1 MEDKASTWEIA
12 LLRLGMP
19 FSRYLLFFS
28 LPAALI
34 GLVAGLAV
42 WYTTSDVITGPGAVF
57 LILVF
62 PLLTFAGTIFY
73 PVAQVSSEAIQIEQD
88 MHMFM
93 TRMGILSM
101 GESAEKGMF
110 DVLKEMGDY
119 GELAHEIQAIET
131 LVTKW
136 HTNLPEAARIVGR
149 QSPSA
154 IWSDFLD
161 RMAFSVEVGQ
171 PIGEFFTSEN
181 ETFEQAY
188 TTIYDARLEQLDT
201 LREPFVSLTTPGLLI
216 HVVAGLHLILFQTG
230 AETDNPFEV
239 ILRARWVLLAGALF
253 GLLQIGAWYLFTL
266 VIPQEDLFAKHG
278 FNTEQAID
286 MRRSW
291 IFAALLATMMIM
303 MLMEVF
309 ITFGNTIL
317 FDQWNYFGLLVIA
330 ALMSPLL
337 APALLI
343 GQEEARVRRR
353 DEAFP
358 EFIRAFGGT
367 AQARA
372 QEPSAMVK
380 ALSGIDFGA
389 LDDSISN
396 LEKRL
401 SMRIDSDYSWDW
413 FAADNN
419 SMLVS
424 RFTWIFI
431 EGSSSTGEAGLVG
444 DMVSQSTTSLL
455 GLRQRRQISANVM
468 RSVSYWLLIA
478 MIIALNIT
486 TSIIAGLGETIA
498 SVAQGL
504 VDSTGEVGTA
514 AGGVDV
520 ALPALSETGG
530 IDQNIAV
537 FNYMGSFLVVIS
549 IVVLGL
555 ITARIK
561 GGGTTLVLG
570 QMIQM
575 MWIAGIANFF
585 SAWILDQSVGLFQ
598 SGGAG

>member
-1 MEDKASTWEIA
+1 MEEKASLWEIA

-19 FSRYLLFFS
+19 FSRYLMVFS
-28 LPAALI
+28 LPAVII
-34 GLVAGLAV
+34 GLIAGLSVWFSVSDSIGGATAV
-42 WYTTSDVITGPGAVF
+42 V
-57 LILVF
+57 LVLMF
-62 PLLTFAGTIFY
+62 PLLAFVGTIAY
-73 PVAQVSSEAIQIEQD
+73 PVAQVSAEAIQIEQD

-119 GELAHEIQAIET
+119 GALAHEIQAIET

-149 QSPSA
+149 QSPSE

-201 LREPFVSLTTPGLLI
+201 LRETFVSLTTTGLLLL
-216 HVVAGLHLILFQTG
+216 VVAGLHLILFQTG
-230 AETDNPFEV
+230 SETDNWFEV
-239 ILRARWVLLAGALF
+239 VFRARWVLMAGTLF

-266 VIPQEDLFAKHG
+266 VIPDEDLFAKHG
-278 FNTEQAID
+278 FNTDQSID

-291 IFAALLATMMIM
+291 MFAGVLAVIMFFLLIT
-303 MLMEVF
+303 VF
-309 ITFGNTIL
+309 VFYGTDIL
-317 FDQWNYFGLLVIA
+317 FAQWKYYGLLVIA
-330 ALMSPLL
+330 AMMSPLL
-337 APALLI
+337 APSMI
-343 GQEEARVRRR
+343 TSQEETRVRRR
-353 DEAFP
+353 DDAFP

-424 RFTWIFI
+424 RFTRVFI
-431 EGSSSTGEAGLVG
+431 EGSSSTGMPGLVG
-444 DMVSQSTTSLL
+444 DMVSQSTTTLL

-468 RSVSYWLLIA
+468 RSVSYGLLIA

-486 TSIIAGLGETIA
+486 TSIISGLGETIA

-514 AGGVDV
+514 SGGVDV
-520 ALPALSETGG
+520 ALPALAETGG
-530 IDQNIAV
+530 IQQNIAV
-537 FNYMGSFLVVIS
+537 FNYMGSGLIVIT
-549 IVVLGL
+549 ILVLGL
-555 ITARIK
+555 ITARIR

-598 SGGAG
+598 SGG

>member
-1 MEDKASTWEIA
+1 
-12 LLRLGMP
+12 
-19 FSRYLLFFS
+19 
-28 LPAALI
+28 
-34 GLVAGLAV
+34 
-42 WYTTSDVITGPGAVF
+42 
-57 LILVF
+57 
-62 PLLTFAGTIFY
+62 
-73 PVAQVSSEAIQIEQD
+73 
-88 MHMFM
+88 MFM

-119 GELAHEIQAIET
+119 GALAHEIQAIET

-201 LREPFVSLTTPGLLI
+201 LRETFVSLTTTGLLLL
-216 HVVAGLHLILFQTG
+216 VVAGLHLILFQTG

-291 IFAALLATMMIM
+291 IFAGILGTIMIIM
-303 MLMEVF
+303 MTGVF
-309 ITFGNTIL
+309 ITFGTNIL

-337 APALLI
+337 APTLLI

-424 RFTWIFI
+424 RFTRVFI

-468 RSVSYWLLIA
+468 RSVSYGLLIA

>member
-1 MEDKASTWEIA
+1 MEDKATTWEIA

-28 LPAALI
+28 IPATLI
-34 GLVAGLAV
+34 GLIAGVAV
-42 WYTTSDVITGPGAVF
+42 WFSTAGAVTGVGA
-57 LILVF
+57 IALVLLF

-73 PVAQVSSEAIQIEQD
+73 PIAQVSAEAIQIEQD

-119 GELAHEIQAIET
+119 GALAEEIQAIET

-171 PIGEFFTSEN
+171 PIGEFFKSEN

-201 LREPFVSLTTPGLLI
+201 LRETFVSLTTTGLLLL
-216 HVVAGLHLILFQTG
+216 VVAGLHLILFQTG
-230 AETDNPFEV
+230 ADTNNPFEV
-239 ILRARWVLLAGALF
+239 ILRARWVLLAGLMFAV
-253 GLLQIGAWYLFTL
+253 LQIGAWYLFTL

-291 IFAALLATMMIM
+291 IFAAILGTMMLLM
-303 MLMEVF
+303 MSGVF
-309 ITFGNTIL
+309 IAFGTNIL

-343 GQEEARVRRR
+343 GQEETRVRRR

-424 RFTWIFI
+424 RFTRVFI

-468 RSVSYWLLIA
+468 RSVSYGLLIA

-530 IDQNIAV
+530 IDQNIRV

-555 ITARIK
+555 ITARIR

>member
-19 FSRYLLFFS
+19 FTRYLLFFS
-28 LPAALI
+28 LPATII
-34 GLVAGLAV
+34 GLIAGITV
-42 WYTTSDVITGPGAVF
+42 WYTVSDVVSGLGAAF
-57 LILVF
+57 LILIF
-62 PLLTFAGTIFY
+62 PLLALAATILF
-73 PVAQVSSEAIQIEQD
+73 PIAQVSAEAIQIEQD

-119 GELAHEIQAIET
+119 GALAVEIQAIET

-181 ETFEQAY
+181 ETFEQAF

-201 LREPFVSLTTPGLLI
+201 LRETFVSLTTTGLLLL
-216 HVVAGLHLILFQTG
+216 VVAGLHLILFQTG
-230 AETDNPFEV
+230 DETNNPFQI
-239 ILRARWVLLAGALF
+239 ILRARWVLLAGLLF

-266 VIPQEDLFAKHG
+266 VIPDEDLFAKHG

-286 MRRSW
+286 MRRAW
-291 IFAALLATMMIM
+291 IFAAVLGTMEFLLLIG
-303 MLMEVF
+303 LF
-309 ITFGNTIL
+309 IFTGTSWLTDN
-317 FDQWNYFGLLVIA
+317 WNYIGLLVIA
-330 ALMSPLL
+330 ALASPLL
-337 APALLI
+337 APAMLTL
-343 GQEEARVRRR
+343 QEETRVRRR

-389 LDDSISN
+389 LDDSIAN

-424 RFTWIFI
+424 RFTRVFI

-444 DMVSQSTTSLL
+444 DMVSQSTTNLL
-455 GLRQRRQISANVM
+455 GLRQRREISASVM
-468 RSVSYWLLIA
+468 RSVSYGLLIA

-498 SVAQGL
+498 QVAQGL
-504 VDSTGEVGTA
+504 VDSAGQTGTA

-520 ALPALSETGG
+520 ALPVLSDTGG
-530 IDQNIAV
+530 VEQNIRV
-537 FNYMGSFLVVIS
+537 FQYMGSFLIVLS

-555 ITARIK
+555 ITARIR

-575 MWIAGIANFF
+575 MWVAGLANLF
-585 SAWILDQSVGLFQ
+585 SAWILTQSVGLFQ
-598 SGGAG
+598 TGAA

>member
-1 MEDKASTWEIA
+1 MEDKATTWEIA

-28 LPAALI
+28 LPATLM
-34 GLVAGLAV
+34 GLVAGIAV
-42 WYTTSDVITGPGAVF
+42 WYSVSDVVSGVGAAF

-62 PLLTFAGTIFY
+62 PLLAFAGTIGY
-73 PVAQVSSEAIQIEQD
+73 PIAQVSAEAIQIEQD

-93 TRMGILSM
+93 TRMGILSL

-119 GELAHEIQAIET
+119 GALAHEIQAIET

-171 PIGEFFTSEN
+171 PIGEFFKSEN
-181 ETFEQAY
+181 ETFEQAF

-201 LREPFVSLTTPGLLI
+201 LRETFVSLTTTGLLLL
-216 HVVAGLHLILFQTG
+216 VVAGLHLILFQIG
-230 AETDNPFEV
+230 GESDNPFQI
-239 ILRARWVLLAGALF
+239 ILRARWVLMAGTLF
-253 GLLQIGAWYLFTL
+253 ALLQVGAWYLFTL
-266 VIPQEDLFAKHG
+266 VIPDEDLFAKHG
-278 FNTEQAID
+278 FNTDQAID
-286 MRRSW
+286 MRRAW
-291 IFAALLATMMIM
+291 IFAGVLGTLEFVLLMG
-303 MLMEVF
+303 LF
-309 ITFGNTIL
+309 IFLGTSWL
-317 FDQWNYFGLLVIA
+317 FDNWNYIGILVIA
-330 ALMSPLL
+330 ALASPLL
-337 APALLI
+337 APAMLTL
-343 GQEEARVRRR
+343 QEETRVRRR
-353 DEAFP
+353 DDAFP

-389 LDDSISN
+389 LDESIAN

-401 SMRIDSDYSWDW
+401 SMRIDSDYSWNW

-424 RFTWIFI
+424 RFTRVFI

-444 DMVSQSTTSLL
+444 DLVSQSTTNLL

-468 RSVSYWLLIA
+468 RSVSYGLLVA

-498 SVAQGL
+498 QVAQGL

-520 ALPALSETGG
+520 ALPVLSETGG
-530 IDQNIAV
+530 VDQNIAV
-537 FNYMGSFLVVIS
+537 FQFMGSLLIVIT

-555 ITARIK
+555 ITARIR

-575 MWIAGIANFF
+575 MWVAGIANLF
-585 SAWILDQSVGLFQ
+585 SAWILTQSVGLFQ
-598 SGGAG
+598 TGGG

>member
-1 MEDKASTWEIA
+1 MEEKLSTWEIA

-19 FSRYLLFFS
+19 FSRYLLYFT
-28 LPAALI
+28 LPAVII
-34 GLVAGLAV
+34 GLIAGLSV
-42 WYTTSDVITGPGAVF
+42 WFSVRDSIGGVGAVG
-57 LILVF
+57 LVLMF
-62 PLLTFAGTIFY
+62 PMLAFFGTILY
-73 PVAQVSSEAIQIEQD
+73 PVAQVSGEAIQIEQD

-119 GELAHEIQAIET
+119 GALAHEIQAIET

-149 QSPSA
+149 QSPSE

-201 LREPFVSLTTPGLLI
+201 LRETFVSLTTTGLLLL
-216 HVVAGLHLILFQTG
+216 VVAGLHLILFQTG
-230 AETDNPFEV
+230 SETDNWFEIV
-239 ILRARWVLLAGALF
+239 FRARWVLLAGGLF

-266 VIPQEDLFAKHG
+266 VIPDEDLFAKHG

-291 IFAALLATMMIM
+291 MFAGILAVIM
-303 MLMEVF
+303 FFVISIVF
-309 ITFGNTIL
+309 ILFGTDIL
-317 FDQWNYFGLLVIA
+317 FAQWKYYGLMVIA
-330 ALMSPLL
+330 AMMSPLL
-337 APALLI
+337 APSMI
-343 GQEEARVRRR
+343 TSQEEKRVRRR
-353 DEAFP
+353 DDAFP

-389 LDDSISN
+389 LDESISN

-424 RFTWIFI
+424 RFTRVFI
-431 EGSSSTGEAGLVG
+431 EGSSSTGMPGLVG
-444 DMVSQSTTSLL
+444 DMVSQSTTTLL
-455 GLRQRRQISANVM
+455 GLRQRREISANVM
-468 RSVSYWLLIA
+468 RSVSYGLLIA

-486 TSIIAGLGETIA
+486 TSIISGLGETIA

-504 VDSTGEVGTA
+504 VDSSGEVGTA
-514 AGGVDV
+514 SGGVDV
-520 ALPALSETGG
+520 ALPALAETGG
-530 IDQNIAV
+530 IQQNIAV
-537 FNYMGSFLVVIS
+537 FTYMGSGLIVVTIL
-549 IVVLGL
+549 VLGL

-598 SGGAG
+598 SGA

>member
-28 LPAALI
+28 LPATVI
-34 GLVAGLAV
+34 GLIAGITV
-42 WYTTSDVITGPGAVF
+42 WYTVSDVISGLGAAF
-57 LILVF
+57 LILTF
-62 PLLTFAGTIFY
+62 PVLALSATILF
-73 PVAQVSSEAIQIEQD
+73 PIAQVSAEAIQIEQD

-119 GELAHEIQAIET
+119 GALAVEIQAIET

-181 ETFEQAY
+181 ETFEQAF

-201 LREPFVSLTTPGLLI
+201 LRETFVSLTTTGLLLL
-216 HVVAGLHLILFQTG
+216 VVAGLHLILFQTG
-230 AETDNPFEV
+230 DETNNPFQI
-239 ILRARWVLLAGALF
+239 ILRARWVLLAGLLF

-266 VIPQEDLFAKHG
+266 VIPDEDLFAKHG

-286 MRRSW
+286 MRRAW
-291 IFAALLATMMIM
+291 IFAAVLGTIEFLL
-303 MLMEVF
+303 LMGLF
-309 ITFGNTIL
+309 LFLGTSWL
-317 FDQWNYFGLLVIA
+317 FDNWNYIGLLVIA
-330 ALMSPLL
+330 ALASPLL
-337 APALLI
+337 APALLTL
-343 GQEEARVRRR
+343 QEETRVRRR

-389 LDDSISN
+389 LDDSIAN

-424 RFTWIFI
+424 RFTRVFI

-444 DMVSQSTTSLL
+444 DMVSQSTTNLL
-455 GLRQRRQISANVM
+455 GLRQRREISASVM
-468 RSVSYWLLIA
+468 RSVSYGLLIA

-498 SVAQGL
+498 QVAQGL
-504 VDSTGEVGTA
+504 VDSAGETGTA

-520 ALPALSETGG
+520 ALPVLSDTGG
-530 IDQNIAV
+530 VEQNIRV
-537 FNYMGSFLVVIS
+537 FQYMGSFLIVLS

-555 ITARIK
+555 ITARIR

-575 MWIAGIANFF
+575 MWVAGVANLF
-585 SAWILDQSVGLFQ
+585 SAWILTQSVGLFQ
-598 SGGAG
+598 TGAA

>member
-1 MEDKASTWEIA
+1 MEDKATTWEIA

-28 LPAALI
+28 LPATLM
-34 GLVAGLAV
+34 GLVAGIAV
-42 WYTTSDVITGPGAVF
+42 WYSVSDVITGVGAVF

-62 PLLTFAGTIFY
+62 PLLAFAATIGY
-73 PVAQVSSEAIQIEQD
+73 PIAQVSAEAIQIEQD

-93 TRMGILSM
+93 TRMGILSL

-119 GELAHEIQAIET
+119 GALAHEIQAIET

-171 PIGEFFTSEN
+171 PIGEFFKSEN
-181 ETFEQAY
+181 ETFEQAF

-201 LREPFVSLTTPGLLI
+201 LRETFVSLTTTGLLLL
-216 HVVAGLHLILFQTG
+216 VVAGLHLILFQIG
-230 AETDNPFEV
+230 GDTDNPFQI
-239 ILRARWVLLAGALF
+239 ILRARWVLMAGTLF
-253 GLLQIGAWYLFTL
+253 ALLQVGAWYLFTL
-266 VIPQEDLFAKHG
+266 VIPDEDLFAKHG
-278 FNTEQAID
+278 FNTDQAID
-286 MRRSW
+286 MRRAW
-291 IFAALLATMMIM
+291 IFAGVLGTLEFVLLIG
-303 MLMEVF
+303 LF
-309 ITFGNTIL
+309 IFLGTSWL
-317 FDQWNYFGLLVIA
+317 FDNWNYIGILVIA
-330 ALMSPLL
+330 ALASPLL
-337 APALLI
+337 APAMLTL
-343 GQEEARVRRR
+343 QEETRVRRR
-353 DEAFP
+353 DDAFP

-389 LDDSISN
+389 LDESIAN

-401 SMRIDSDYSWDW
+401 SMRIDSDYSWNW

-424 RFTWIFI
+424 RFTRVFI

-444 DMVSQSTTSLL
+444 DLVSQSTTNLL

-468 RSVSYWLLIA
+468 RSVSYGLLVA

-498 SVAQGL
+498 QVAQGL

-520 ALPALSETGG
+520 ALPVLSETGG
-530 IDQNIAV
+530 VDQNIAV
-537 FNYMGSFLVVIS
+537 FQFMGSILIVIT

-555 ITARIK
+555 ITARIR

-575 MWIAGIANFF
+575 MWVAGIANLF
-585 SAWILDQSVGLFQ
+585 SAWILTQSVGLFQ
-598 SGGAG
+598 TGGG

>member
-1 MEDKASTWEIA
+1 MEDKATTWEIA

-28 LPAALI
+28 LPATLM
-34 GLVAGLAV
+34 GLVAGIAV
-42 WYTTSDVITGPGAVF
+42 WYSVSDVITGAGAAF

-62 PLLTFAGTIFY
+62 PLLAFAGTIGY
-73 PVAQVSSEAIQIEQD
+73 PIAQVSAEAIQIEQD

-93 TRMGILSM
+93 TRMGILSL

-119 GELAHEIQAIET
+119 GALAHEIQAIET

-171 PIGEFFTSEN
+171 PIGEFFKSEN
-181 ETFEQAY
+181 ETFEQAF

-201 LREPFVSLTTPGLLI
+201 LRETFVSLTTTGLLLL
-216 HVVAGLHLILFQTG
+216 VVAGLHLILFQIG
-230 AETDNPFEV
+230 GDSDNPFQV
-239 ILRARWVLLAGALF
+239 ILRARWVLMAGTLF
-253 GLLQIGAWYLFTL
+253 ALLQVGAWYLFTL
-266 VIPQEDLFAKHG
+266 VIPDEDLFAKHG
-278 FNTEQAID
+278 FNTDQAID
-286 MRRSW
+286 MRRAW
-291 IFAALLATMMIM
+291 IFAGVLGSLEFVLLIG
-303 MLMEVF
+303 LF
-309 ITFGNTIL
+309 IFLGTSWLLDN
-317 FDQWNYFGLLVIA
+317 WNYIGILVIA
-330 ALMSPLL
+330 ALASPLL
-337 APALLI
+337 APAMLTL
-343 GQEEARVRRR
+343 QEETRVRRR
-353 DEAFP
+353 DDAFP

-389 LDDSISN
+389 LDESIAN

-401 SMRIDSDYSWDW
+401 SMRIDSDYSWNW

-424 RFTWIFI
+424 RFTRVFI

-444 DMVSQSTTSLL
+444 DLVSQSTTNLL

-468 RSVSYWLLIA
+468 RSVSYGLLVA

-498 SVAQGL
+498 QVAQGL

-520 ALPALSETGG
+520 ALPVLSETGG
-530 IDQNIAV
+530 VDQNIAV
-537 FNYMGSFLVVIS
+537 FQFMGSLLIVIT

-555 ITARIK
+555 ITARIR

-575 MWIAGIANFF
+575 MWVAGIANLF
-585 SAWILDQSVGLFQ
+585 SAWILTQSVGLFQ
-598 SGGAG
+598 TGGG

>member
-1 MEDKASTWEIA
+1 MEDKATTWEIA

-28 LPAALI
+28 LPATII
-34 GLVAGLAV
+34 GLIAGLAV
-42 WYTTSDVITGPGAVF
+42 WFSTAGAVTGVGAVS
-57 LILVF
+57 LVLLF

-73 PVAQVSSEAIQIEQD
+73 PIAQVSAEAIQIEQD

-119 GELAHEIQAIET
+119 GALAEEIQAIET

-171 PIGEFFTSEN
+171 PIGEFFKSEN

-201 LREPFVSLTTPGLLI
+201 LRETFVSLTTTGLLLL
-216 HVVAGLHLILFQTG
+216 VVAGLHLILFQTG
-230 AETDNPFEV
+230 ADTNNPFEV
-239 ILRARWVLLAGALF
+239 ILRARWVLLAGLMFAV
-253 GLLQIGAWYLFTL
+253 LQIGAWYLFTL

-291 IFAALLATMMIM
+291 IFAAILGTMMLLM
-303 MLMEVF
+303 MSGVF
-309 ITFGNTIL
+309 IAFGTNIL

-343 GQEEARVRRR
+343 GQEETRVRRR

-424 RFTWIFI
+424 RFTRVFI

-468 RSVSYWLLIA
+468 RSVSYGLLIA

-530 IDQNIAV
+530 IDQNIRV

-555 ITARIK
+555 ITARIR

>member
-12 LLRLGMP
+12 ILRLGMP
-19 FSRYLLFFS
+19 FPRYLLFFS
-28 LPAALI
+28 LPATII
-34 GLVAGLAV
+34 GLVAGITV
-42 WYTTSDVITGPGAVF
+42 WYSVSDVVGGFGAVF
-57 LILVF
+57 LIITF
-62 PLLTFAGTIFY
+62 PFLAFSATILY
-73 PVAQVSSEAIQIEQD
+73 PIAQVSAEAIQIEQD

-119 GELAHEIQAIET
+119 GALAIEIQAIET

-181 ETFEQAY
+181 ETFEQAF

-201 LREPFVSLTTPGLLI
+201 LRETFVSLTTTGLLLL
-216 HVVAGLHLILFQTG
+216 VVAGLHLILFQTG
-230 AETDNPFEV
+230 DDTNNPFLI
-239 ILRARWVLLAGALF
+239 ILRARWVLLAGLLF
-253 GLLQIGAWYLFTL
+253 AFLQVGAWYLFTL
-266 VIPQEDLFAKHG
+266 VIPDEDLFARHG
-278 FNTEQAID
+278 FNTQQAID
-286 MRRSW
+286 LRRAW
-291 IFAALLATMMIM
+291 IFAAVLGGIEFMI
-303 MLMEVF
+303 LMS
-309 ITFGNTIL
+309 L
-317 FDQWNYFGLLVIA
+317 FLFVGTSWLFENWNYIGLLVIA
-330 ALMSPLL
+330 ALASPLL
-337 APALLI
+337 APAMLTV
-343 GQEEARVRRR
+343 QEETRVRRR

-389 LDDSISN
+389 LDESIAN

-424 RFTWIFI
+424 RFTRVFI
-431 EGSSSTGEAGLVG
+431 EGSASTGEAGLVG
-444 DMVSQSTTSLL
+444 DMVSQSTTNLL

-468 RSVSYWLLIA
+468 RSVSYGLLIA

-498 SVAQGL
+498 QVAAGL
-504 VDSTGEVGTA
+504 VDSAGETGTA

-520 ALPALSETGG
+520 ALPVLSDTGG
-530 IDQNIAV
+530 VEQNIRV
-537 FNYMGSFLVVIS
+537 FQYMGSFLVVIS
-549 IVVLGL
+549 IFVLGL
-555 ITARIK
+555 ITARIR

-575 MWIAGIANFF
+575 MWVAGIANLF
-585 SAWILDQSVGLFQ
+585 SAWILTQSVGLFQ
-598 SGGAG
+598 TGAA

>member
-1 MEDKASTWEIA
+1 MEDKATTWEIA

-19 FSRYLLFFS
+19 FRRYLLFFS
-28 LPAALI
+28 LPATTLGLI
-34 GLVAGLAV
+34 AGIAV
-42 WYTTSDVITGPGAVF
+42 WFTVSDVIIGPTA
-57 LILVF
+57 ILLVLAF
-62 PLLTFAGTIFY
+62 PLLSFAATLVY
-73 PVAQVSSEAIQIEQD
+73 PVAQVSAEAIQIEQD

-119 GELAHEIQAIET
+119 GALAHEIQAIET

-181 ETFEQAY
+181 ETFDQAF

-201 LREPFVSLTTPGLLI
+201 LRETFVSLTTTGLLLL
-216 HVVAGLHLILFQTG
+216 VVAGLHLILFQTG
-230 AETDNPFEV
+230 ADTNNPFEV
-239 ILRARWVLLAGALF
+239 ILRARWVLLAGAFF
-253 GLLQIGAWYLFTL
+253 GLLQVGAWYLFTL
-266 VIPQEDLFAKHG
+266 VIPDEDLFAKHG

-291 IFAALLATMMIM
+291 IFAAILGVMMVSMLLG
-303 MLMEVF
+303 VF
-309 ITFGNTIL
+309 FLFGTDIL
-317 FDQWNYFGLLVIA
+317 FSQWKYYGLLVIA
-330 ALMSPLL
+330 AMMSPLL
-337 APALLI
+337 APSLLVQ
-343 GQEEARVRRR
+343 QEEARVRRR

-389 LDDSISN
+389 LDNSISN

-424 RFTWIFI
+424 RFTRVFI

-444 DMVSQSTTSLL
+444 DMVSQSTTTLL

-468 RSVSYWLLIA
+468 RSVSYGLLIA

-530 IDQNIAV
+530 IDQNIRV
-537 FNYMGSFLVVIS
+537 FTYMGSFLVVIS
-549 IVVLGL
+549 ILVLGL
-555 ITARIK
+555 ITARIR

-598 SGGAG
+598 SAG

>member
-1 MEDKASTWEIA
+1 MEAKASTWEIA

-19 FSRYLLFFS
+19 FGQYLLYFT
-28 LPAALI
+28 LPAVII
-34 GLVAGLAV
+34 GLIAGLSV
-42 WYTTSDVITGPGAVF
+42 WFSVSDSIEGVGAVGLVLMFPILAF
-57 LILVF
+57 L
-62 PLLTFAGTIFY
+62 GTILY
-73 PVAQVSSEAIQIEQD
+73 PVAQVSGEAIQIEQD

-119 GELAHEIQAIET
+119 GALAHEIQAIET

-149 QSPSA
+149 QSPSE

-201 LREPFVSLTTPGLLI
+201 LRETFVSLTTTGLLLL
-216 HVVAGLHLILFQTG
+216 VVAGLHLILFQTG
-230 AETDNPFEV
+230 SETDNWFEV
-239 ILRARWVLLAGALF
+239 IIRARWVLLAGGLF

-266 VIPQEDLFAKHG
+266 VIPDEDLFAKHG
-278 FNTEQAID
+278 FNTDQAID

-291 IFAALLATMMIM
+291 IFAGILAVIM
-303 MLMEVF
+303 FMVISIVF
-309 ITFGNTIL
+309 ILFGTDIL
-317 FDQWNYFGLLVIA
+317 FAQWKYYGLMVIA
-330 ALMSPLL
+330 AMMSPLL
-337 APALLI
+337 APSMI
-343 GQEEARVRRR
+343 TSQEEKRVRRR
-353 DEAFP
+353 DDAFP

-389 LDDSISN
+389 LDESISN

-424 RFTWIFI
+424 RFTRVFI
-431 EGSSSTGEAGLVG
+431 EGSSSTGMPGLVG
-444 DMVSQSTTSLL
+444 DMVSQSTTTLL
-455 GLRQRRQISANVM
+455 GLRQRREISANVM
-468 RSVSYWLLIA
+468 RSVSYGLLIA

-486 TSIIAGLGETIA
+486 TSIISGLGETIA

-504 VDSTGEVGTA
+504 VDSSGEVGTA
-514 AGGVDV
+514 SGGVDV
-520 ALPALSETGG
+520 ALPALAETGG
-530 IDQNIAV
+530 IQQNIAV
-537 FNYMGSFLVVIS
+537 FTYMGSGLIVVTIL
-549 IVVLGL
+549 VLGL

-598 SGGAG
+598 S

>member
-1 MEDKASTWEIA
+1 MEDKATTWEIA

-19 FSRYLLFFS
+19 FRRYLLFFS
-28 LPAALI
+28 LPATTLGLI
-34 GLVAGLAV
+34 AGIAV
-42 WYTTSDVITGPGAVF
+42 WFTVSDVIIGPTA
-57 LILVF
+57 ILLVLAF
-62 PLLTFAGTIFY
+62 PLLSFAATLAY
-73 PVAQVSSEAIQIEQD
+73 PVAQVSAEAIQIEQD

-119 GELAHEIQAIET
+119 GALAHEIQAIET

-181 ETFEQAY
+181 ETFDQAF

-201 LREPFVSLTTPGLLI
+201 LRETFVSLTTTGLLLL
-216 HVVAGLHLILFQTG
+216 VVAGLHLILFQTG
-230 AETDNPFEV
+230 ADTNNPFEV
-239 ILRARWVLLAGALF
+239 ILRARWVLLAGAF
-253 GLLQIGAWYLFTL
+253 FALLQVGAWYLFTL
-266 VIPQEDLFAKHG
+266 VIPDEDLFAKHG

-291 IFAALLATMMIM
+291 IFAAILGVMMASMLLG
-303 MLMEVF
+303 VF
-309 ITFGNTIL
+309 FLFGTDIL
-317 FDQWNYFGLLVIA
+317 FSQWKYYGLLVIA
-330 ALMSPLL
+330 AMMSPLL
-337 APALLI
+337 APSLLVQ
-343 GQEEARVRRR
+343 QEEARVRRR

-389 LDDSISN
+389 LDNSISN

-424 RFTWIFI
+424 RFTRVFI

-444 DMVSQSTTSLL
+444 DMVSQSTTTLL

-468 RSVSYWLLIA
+468 RSVSYGLLIA

-486 TSIIAGLGETIA
+486 TSIISGLGETIA

-530 IDQNIAV
+530 IEQNIRV
-537 FNYMGSFLVVIS
+537 FTYMGSFLVVIS
-549 IVVLGL
+549 ILVLGL
-555 ITARIK
+555 ITARIR

-575 MWIAGIANFF
+575 MWIAGLANFF

-598 SGGAG
+598 SAG

>member
-28 LPAALI
+28 LPATII
-34 GLVAGLAV
+34 GLIAGITV
-42 WYTTSDVITGPGAVF
+42 WYTVSDVISGLGAVF
-57 LILVF
+57 LVLIF
-62 PLLTFAGTIFY
+62 PLLALSATILF
-73 PVAQVSSEAIQIEQD
+73 PIAQVSAEAIQIEQD

-119 GELAHEIQAIET
+119 GALAVEIQAIET

-181 ETFEQAY
+181 ETFEQAF

-201 LREPFVSLTTPGLLI
+201 LRETFVSLTTTGLLLL
-216 HVVAGLHLILFQTG
+216 VVAGLHLILFQTG
-230 AETDNPFEV
+230 DETNNPFQI
-239 ILRARWVLLAGALF
+239 ILRARWVLLAGLLF
-253 GLLQIGAWYLFTL
+253 GVLQIGAWYLFTL
-266 VIPQEDLFAKHG
+266 VIPDEDLFAKHG

-286 MRRSW
+286 MRRAW
-291 IFAALLATMMIM
+291 IFAGVLGSIEFLL
-303 MLMEVF
+303 LMGLFVF
-309 ITFGNTIL
+309 TGTSWL
-317 FDQWNYFGLLVIA
+317 FDNWNYIGLLVIA
-330 ALMSPLL
+330 ALASPLL
-337 APALLI
+337 APAMLTL
-343 GQEEARVRRR
+343 QEETRVRRR

-389 LDDSISN
+389 LDDSIAN

-424 RFTWIFI
+424 RFTRVFI

-444 DMVSQSTTSLL
+444 DMVSQSTTNLL
-455 GLRQRRQISANVM
+455 GLRQRREISASVM
-468 RSVSYWLLIA
+468 RSVSYGLLIA

-498 SVAQGL
+498 QVAQGL
-504 VDSTGEVGTA
+504 VDSAGETGTA

-520 ALPALSETGG
+520 ALPVLSDTGG
-530 IDQNIAV
+530 VEQNIRV
-537 FNYMGSFLVVIS
+537 FQYMGSFLIVLS

-555 ITARIK
+555 ITARIR

-575 MWIAGIANFF
+575 MWVAGVANLF
-585 SAWILDQSVGLFQ
+585 SAWILTQSVGLFQ
-598 SGGAG
+598 TGAA

>member
-1 MEDKASTWEIA
+1 MEDKATTWEIA

-28 LPAALI
+28 LPATLM
-34 GLVAGLAV
+34 GLVAGIAV
-42 WYTTSDVITGPGAVF
+42 WYSVSDVVSGVGGAF

-62 PLLTFAGTIFY
+62 PLLAFAATIGY
-73 PVAQVSSEAIQIEQD
+73 PIAQVSAEAIQIEQD

-93 TRMGILSM
+93 TRMGILSL

-119 GELAHEIQAIET
+119 GALAHEIQAIET

-171 PIGEFFTSEN
+171 PIGEFFKSEN
-181 ETFEQAY
+181 ETFEQAF

-201 LREPFVSLTTPGLLI
+201 LRETFVSLTTTGLLLL
-216 HVVAGLHLILFQTG
+216 VVAGLHLILFQIG
-230 AETDNPFEV
+230 GDSDNPFQV
-239 ILRARWVLLAGALF
+239 ILRARWVLMAGTLF
-253 GLLQIGAWYLFTL
+253 ALLQVGAWYLFTL
-266 VIPQEDLFAKHG
+266 VIPDEDLFAKHG
-278 FNTEQAID
+278 FNTDQAID
-286 MRRSW
+286 MRRAW
-291 IFAALLATMMIM
+291 IFAGVLGTLEFVLLIG
-303 MLMEVF
+303 LF
-309 ITFGNTIL
+309 IFLGTSWL
-317 FDQWNYFGLLVIA
+317 FDNWNYIGILVIA
-330 ALMSPLL
+330 ALASPLL
-337 APALLI
+337 APAMLTL
-343 GQEEARVRRR
+343 QEETRVRRR
-353 DEAFP
+353 DDAFP

-389 LDDSISN
+389 LDESIAN

-401 SMRIDSDYSWDW
+401 SMRIDSDYSWNW

-424 RFTWIFI
+424 RFTRVFI

-444 DMVSQSTTSLL
+444 DLVSQSTTNLL

-468 RSVSYWLLIA
+468 RSVSYGLLVA

-498 SVAQGL
+498 QVAQGL

-520 ALPALSETGG
+520 ALPVLSETGG
-530 IDQNIAV
+530 VDQNIAV
-537 FNYMGSFLVVIS
+537 FQFMGSLLIVIT

-555 ITARIK
+555 ITARIR

-575 MWIAGIANFF
+575 MWVAGIANLF
-585 SAWILDQSVGLFQ
+585 SAWILTQSVGLFQ
-598 SGGAG
+598 TGGG

>member
-19 FSRYLLFFS
+19 FTRYLLFFS
-28 LPAALI
+28 LPATII
-34 GLVAGLAV
+34 GLIAGITV
-42 WYTTSDVITGPGAVF
+42 WYTVSDVVSGLGAVF
-57 LILVF
+57 LILIF
-62 PLLTFAGTIFY
+62 PLLALAATILF
-73 PVAQVSSEAIQIEQD
+73 PIAQVSAEAIQIEQD

-119 GELAHEIQAIET
+119 GALAVEIQAIET

-181 ETFEQAY
+181 ETFEQAF

-201 LREPFVSLTTPGLLI
+201 LRETFVSLTTTGLLLL
-216 HVVAGLHLILFQTG
+216 VVAGLHLILFQTG
-230 AETDNPFEV
+230 DETNNPFQI
-239 ILRARWVLLAGALF
+239 ILRARWVLLAGLLF

-266 VIPQEDLFAKHG
+266 VIPDEDLFAKHG

-286 MRRSW
+286 MRRAW
-291 IFAALLATMMIM
+291 IFAAVLGTMEFLLLIG
-303 MLMEVF
+303 LF
-309 ITFGNTIL
+309 IFTGTSWLTDN
-317 FDQWNYFGLLVIA
+317 WNYIGLLVIA
-330 ALMSPLL
+330 ALASPLL
-337 APALLI
+337 APAMLTL
-343 GQEEARVRRR
+343 QEETRVRRR

-389 LDDSISN
+389 LDDSIAN

-424 RFTWIFI
+424 RFTRVFI

-444 DMVSQSTTSLL
+444 DMVSQSTTNLL
-455 GLRQRRQISANVM
+455 GLRQRREISASVM
-468 RSVSYWLLIA
+468 RSVSYGLLIA

-498 SVAQGL
+498 QVAQGL
-504 VDSTGEVGTA
+504 VDSAGETGTA

-520 ALPALSETGG
+520 ALPVLSDTGG
-530 IDQNIAV
+530 VEQNIRV
-537 FNYMGSFLVVIS
+537 FQYMGSFLIVLS

-555 ITARIK
+555 ITARIR

-575 MWIAGIANFF
+575 MWVAGLANLF
-585 SAWILDQSVGLFQ
+585 SAWILTQSVGLFQ
-598 SGGAG
+598 TGAA

>member
-1 MEDKASTWEIA
+1 
-12 LLRLGMP
+12 
-19 FSRYLLFFS
+19 
-28 LPAALI
+28 
-34 GLVAGLAV
+34 
-42 WYTTSDVITGPGAVF
+42 
-57 LILVF
+57 
-62 PLLTFAGTIFY
+62 
-73 PVAQVSSEAIQIEQD
+73 
-88 MHMFM
+88 
-93 TRMGILSM
+93 
-101 GESAEKGMF
+101 
-110 DVLKEMGDY
+110 
-119 GELAHEIQAIET
+119 
-131 LVTKW
+131 
-136 HTNLPEAARIVGR
+136 
-149 QSPSA
+149 
-154 IWSDFLD
+154 
-161 RMAFSVEVGQ
+161 MAFSVEVGQ

-201 LREPFVSLTTPGLLI
+201 LRETFVSLTTTGLLLL
-216 HVVAGLHLILFQTG
+216 VVAGLHLILFQTG
-230 AETDNPFEV
+230 SDTSNPFAV

-253 GLLQIGAWYLFTL
+253 GFLQIGAWYLFTL
-266 VIPQEDLFAKHG
+266 VIPDEDLFAKHG

-291 IFAALLATMMIM
+291 IFAGILGTIM
-303 MLMEVF
+303 VIFMLGVF
-309 ITFGNTIL
+309 ITFGTNIL
-317 FDQWNYFGLLVIA
+317 FDQWNYYGLLVIA
-330 ALMSPLL
+330 AMMSPLL
-337 APALLI
+337 APAMLTL
-343 GQEEARVRRR
+343 QEETRVRRR

-424 RFTWIFI
+424 RFTRVFI

-455 GLRQRRQISANVM
+455 GLRQRRQISASVM
-468 RSVSYWLLIA
+468 RSVSYGLLIA

-498 SVAQGL
+498 SVAEGL
-504 VDSTGEVGTA
+504 VDSAGEVGGA

-530 IDQNIAV
+530 IDQNIRV

-555 ITARIK
+555 ITARIR

-575 MWIAGIANFF
+575 MWVAGIANFF
-585 SAWILDQSVGLFQ
+585 SAWILDQSGGLFA
-598 SGGAG
+598 GG

>member
-19 FSRYLLFFS
+19 FRRYLLFFS
-28 LPAALI
+28 LPATLI
-34 GLVAGLAV
+34 GLIAGLAV
-42 WYTTSDVITGPGAVF
+42 WFSTGGAITGIGAVA
-57 LILVF
+57 LVLLF
-62 PLLTFAGTIFY
+62 PLLTFAGTILY
-73 PVAQVSSEAIQIEQD
+73 PVAQVSAEAIQIEQD

-119 GELAHEIQAIET
+119 GALAHEIQAIET

-171 PIGEFFTSEN
+171 PIGEFFQSEN

-201 LREPFVSLTTPGLLI
+201 LRETFVSLTTTGLLLL
-216 HVVAGLHLILFQTG
+216 VVAGLHLILFQTG
-230 AETDNPFEV
+230 ADTNNPFEV
-239 ILRARWVLLAGALF
+239 ILRARWVLLAGLMFAV
-253 GLLQIGAWYLFTL
+253 LQVGAWYLFTL

-291 IFAALLATMMIM
+291 IFAAILGSMMVM
-303 MLMEVF
+303 MLLGVF
-309 ITFGNTIL
+309 IAFGTDIL

-330 ALMSPLL
+330 AMMSPLL

-424 RFTWIFI
+424 RFTRVFI

-468 RSVSYWLLIA
+468 RSVSYGLLIA

-514 AGGVDV
+514 AGGVVV

-530 IDQNIAV
+530 IDQNIRV
-537 FNYMGSFLVVIS
+537 FNYMGSFLVVVS

-555 ITARIK
+555 ITARIR

-598 SGGAG
+598 SGGVG

>member
-1 MEDKASTWEIA
+1 MEEKASLWEIA

-19 FSRYLLFFS
+19 FSRYLMIFS
-28 LPAALI
+28 LPAVII
-34 GLVAGLAV
+34 GLIAGLSVWFSVSDSIGGATAV
-42 WYTTSDVITGPGAVF
+42 V
-57 LILVF
+57 LVLMF
-62 PLLTFAGTIFY
+62 PLLAFAGTIAY
-73 PVAQVSSEAIQIEQD
+73 PVAQVSAEAIQIEQD

-119 GELAHEIQAIET
+119 GALAHEIQAIET

-149 QSPSA
+149 QSPSE

-201 LREPFVSLTTPGLLI
+201 LRETFVSLTTTGLLLL
-216 HVVAGLHLILFQTG
+216 VVAGLHLILFQTG
-230 AETDNPFEV
+230 SETDNWFEV
-239 ILRARWVLLAGALF
+239 VFRARWVLLAGTLF

-266 VIPQEDLFAKHG
+266 VIPDEDLFAKHG
-278 FNTEQAID
+278 FNTDQSID

-291 IFAALLATMMIM
+291 MFAGILAVMMFFLITT
-303 MLMEVF
+303 VF
-309 ITFGNTIL
+309 ILYGTDIL
-317 FDQWNYFGLLVIA
+317 FAQWKYYGLLVIA
-330 ALMSPLL
+330 AMMSPLL
-337 APALLI
+337 APSMI
-343 GQEEARVRRR
+343 TSQEETRVRRR
-353 DEAFP
+353 DDAFP

-424 RFTWIFI
+424 RFTRVFI
-431 EGSSSTGEAGLVG
+431 EGSSSTGMPGLVG
-444 DMVSQSTTSLL
+444 DMVSQSTTTLL

-468 RSVSYWLLIA
+468 RSVSYGLLIA

-486 TSIIAGLGETIA
+486 TSIISGLGETIA

-514 AGGVDV
+514 SGGVDV
-520 ALPALSETGG
+520 ALPALAETGG
-530 IDQNIAV
+530 IQQNIAV
-537 FNYMGSFLVVIS
+537 FNYMGSGLIVIT
-549 IVVLGL
+549 ILVLGL
-555 ITARIK
+555 ITARIR
-561 GGGTTLVLG
+561 GGRFRPT
-570 QMIQM
+570 
-575 MWIAGIANFF
+575 
-585 SAWILDQSVGLFQ
+585 
-598 SGGAG
+598 

>member
-1 MEDKASTWEIA
+1 MEDKFSTWQIA
-12 LLRLGMP
+12 KIRLGMP
-19 FSRYLLFFS
+19 FSRYLLLFS
-28 LPAALI
+28 LPATLM
-34 GLVAGLAV
+34 GLAAGLTV
-42 WYTTSDVITGPGAVF
+42 WFLVSAETGPLGSL
-57 LILVF
+57 LIILAF
-62 PLLTFAGTIFY
+62 PVLGLSATLAY
-73 PVAQVSSEAIQIEQD
+73 PVTQVSAEAIQIEQD

-119 GELAHEIQAIET
+119 GALAKEIQAIET
-131 LVTKW
+131 LVSKW
-136 HTNLPEAARIVGR
+136 HTNLPDAARIVGK
-149 QSPSA
+149 QSPSE

-171 PIGEFFTSEN
+171 PIGEFFVSEN
-181 ETFEQAY
+181 ETFEQAF

-201 LREPFVSLTTPGLLI
+201 LRETFVSLTTTGLLLM
-216 HVVAGLHLILFQTG
+216 VVSGLHLILFQVG
-230 AETDNPFEV
+230 GEADDWLD
-239 ILRARWVLLAGALF
+239 ILIRSRWVLLTGGLF
-253 GLLQIGAWYLFTL
+253 ALLQFGAWYLFTL
-266 VIPQEDLFAKHG
+266 VIPDEDLFAKHG

-291 IFAALLATMMIM
+291 IFAAILSSIMFMIIST
-303 MLMEVF
+303 VF
-309 ITFGNTIL
+309 IVYGTDIL
-317 FDQWNYFGLLVIA
+317 FDQWNYYGLLVIA
-330 ALMSPLL
+330 AMMSPLL
-337 APALLI
+337 APALLTL
-343 GQEEARVRRR
+343 QEETRVRRR
-353 DEAFP
+353 DDAFP

-424 RFTWIFI
+424 RFTRVFI

-468 RSVSYWLLIA
+468 RSVSYGLLIA

-498 SVAQGL
+498 SVAAGL
-504 VDSTGEVGTA
+504 VDGAGEVGTA

-520 ALPALSETGG
+520 ALPALAETGG
-530 IDQNIAV
+530 IDQNIRV
-537 FNYMGSFLVVIS
+537 FQYMGSFLIVIS
-549 IVVLGL
+549 IVILGL
-555 ITARIK
+555 ITARIR

-575 MWIAGIANFF
+575 MWVAGLANFF

-598 SGGAG
+598 SGA

>member
-19 FSRYLLFFS
+19 FSRYLLIFS
-28 LPAALI
+28 LPITLV
-34 GLVAGLAV
+34 GLVAGITV
-42 WYTTSDVITGPGAVF
+42 WYTVSDVITGLGAAM
-57 LILVF
+57 LILLF
-62 PLLTFAGTIFY
+62 PLLCLAATILY
-73 PVAQVSSEAIQIEQD
+73 PIAQVSAEAIQIEQD

-119 GELAHEIQAIET
+119 GALAHEIQAIET

-181 ETFEQAY
+181 ETFEQAF

-201 LREPFVSLTTPGLLI
+201 LRETFVSLTTTGLLLL
-216 HVVAGLHLILFQTG
+216 VVAGLHLILFQTG
-230 AETDNPFEV
+230 DETTNPFQI
-239 ILRARWVLLAGALF
+239 ILRARWVLLAGILF
-253 GLLQIGAWYLFTL
+253 ALLQIGAWYLFTL
-266 VIPQEDLFAKHG
+266 VIPDEDLFAKHG
-278 FNTEQAID
+278 FNTDQAID
-286 MRRSW
+286 MRRAW
-291 IFAALLATMMIM
+291 IFAGILGSIEFLL
-303 MLMEVF
+303 LMGLF
-309 ITFGNTIL
+309 IFLGTAWL
-317 FDQWNYFGLLVIA
+317 FENWNYIGLLVIA
-330 ALMSPLL
+330 ALASPLL
-337 APALLI
+337 APAMLTL
-343 GQEEARVRRR
+343 QEETRVRRR

-389 LDDSISN
+389 LDDSIAN

-424 RFTWIFI
+424 RFTRVFI

-444 DMVSQSTTSLL
+444 DMVSQSTTNLL
-455 GLRQRRQISANVM
+455 GLRQRREISASVM
-468 RSVSYWLLIA
+468 RSVSYGLLIA

-498 SVAQGL
+498 QVAAGL

-520 ALPALSETGG
+520 ALPVLSDTGG
-530 IDQNIAV
+530 VDQNIRV
-537 FNYMGSFLVVIS
+537 FQYMGSFLIVIS

-555 ITARIK
+555 ITARIR

-575 MWIAGIANFF
+575 MWVAGLANLF
-585 SAWILDQSVGLFQ
+585 SAWILTQSVGLFQ
-598 SGGAG
+598 TGSA

>member
-1 MEDKASTWEIA
+1 MEDKATTWEIA

-19 FSRYLLFFS
+19 FTRYLLFFS
-28 LPAALI
+28 LPATLI
-34 GLVAGLAV
+34 GLVAGIAV
-42 WYTTSDVITGPGAVF
+42 WYSVSDVITGIGSVG
-57 LILVF
+57 LVLLF
-62 PLLTFAGTIFY
+62 PLLSFSATLAY
-73 PVAQVSSEAIQIEQD
+73 PIAQVSAEAIQIEQD

-93 TRMGILSM
+93 TRMGILSL

-119 GELAHEIQAIET
+119 GALAHEIQAIET

-171 PIGEFFTSEN
+171 PIGEFFKSEN
-181 ETFEQAY
+181 ETFEQAF

-201 LREPFVSLTTPGLLI
+201 LRETFVSLTTTGLLLL
-216 HVVAGLHLILFQTG
+216 VVAGLHLILFQIGEDT
-230 AETDNPFEV
+230 NNIFLIIIRV
-239 ILRARWVLLAGALF
+239 RWVLMAGILF
-253 GLLQIGAWYLFTL
+253 AILQIGAWYLFTL
-266 VIPQEDLFAKHG
+266 VIPHEELFAKHG
-278 FNTEQAID
+278 FNTDQAID

-291 IFAALLATMMIM
+291 IFAGVLGTVEFVVLIII
-303 MLMEVF
+303 F
-309 ITFGNTIL
+309 IVIGTDWLIGN
-317 FDQWNYFGLLVIA
+317 WNYIGLLVIA
-330 ALMSPLL
+330 ALSSPLL
-337 APALLI
+337 APAMLTV
-343 GQEEARVRRR
+343 QEETRVRRR
-353 DEAFP
+353 DDAFP

-389 LDDSISN
+389 LDASIAN

-401 SMRIDSDYSWDW
+401 SMRIDSDYSWNW

-424 RFTWIFI
+424 RFTRVFI

-444 DMVSQSTTSLL
+444 DLVSQSTTNLL
-455 GLRQRRQISANVM
+455 GLRQRRQISATVM
-468 RSVSYWLLIA
+468 RSVSYGLLIA

-498 SVAQGL
+498 QVAQGL

-520 ALPALSETGG
+520 ALPVLSQTGG
-530 IDQNIAV
+530 VDQNIAI
-537 FNYMGSFLVVIS
+537 FQFMGSILIVVS

-555 ITARIK
+555 ITARIR

-575 MWIAGIANFF
+575 MWVAGIANFF
-585 SAWILDQSVGLFQ
+585 SAWILTQSVGLFQ
-598 SGGAG
+598 TGAA

>member
-1 MEDKASTWEIA
+1 MEEKLSTWEIA

-19 FSRYLLFFS
+19 FGRYLLHFS
-28 LPAALI
+28 LPAVLI
-34 GLVAGLAV
+34 GTIAGLSVWFSVSDSIEGVSAV
-42 WYTTSDVITGPGAVF
+42 G
-57 LILVF
+57 LVLMF
-62 PLLTFAGTIFY
+62 PLLTFAGTILY
-73 PVAQVSSEAIQIEQD
+73 PVAQVSAEAIQIEQD

-110 DVLKEMGDY
+110 DVLKEMSDY
-119 GELAHEIQAIET
+119 GALAHEIQAIET

-149 QSPSA
+149 QSPSE

-201 LREPFVSLTTPGLLI
+201 LRETFVSLTTTGLLLL
-216 HVVAGLHLILFQTG
+216 VVAGLHLILFQTG
-230 AETDNPFEV
+230 SETDNWFE
-239 ILRARWVLLAGALF
+239 IIIRARWVLLAGGFF

-266 VIPQEDLFAKHG
+266 VIPDEDLFAKHG
-278 FNTEQAID
+278 FNTDQAID

-291 IFAALLATMMIM
+291 IFAGILALIM
-303 MLMEVF
+303 FFVISIVF
-309 ITFGNTIL
+309 ILFGTDIL
-317 FDQWNYFGLLVIA
+317 FAQWKYYGLMVIA
-330 ALMSPLL
+330 AMMSPLL
-337 APALLI
+337 APSMI
-343 GQEEARVRRR
+343 TSQEEKRVRRR
-353 DEAFP
+353 DDAFP

-389 LDDSISN
+389 LDESISN

-424 RFTWIFI
+424 RFTRIFI
-431 EGSSSTGEAGLVG
+431 EGSSSTGMPGLVG
-444 DMVSQSTTSLL
+444 DMVSQSTTTLL
-455 GLRQRRQISANVM
+455 GLRQRREISANVM
-468 RSVSYWLLIA
+468 RSVSYGLLIA

-486 TSIIAGLGETIA
+486 TSIISGLGETIA

-504 VDSTGEVGTA
+504 VDSSGEIGTA
-514 AGGVDV
+514 SGGVDV
-520 ALPALSETGG
+520 ALPALAETGG
-530 IDQNIAV
+530 IQQNIAV
-537 FNYMGSFLVVIS
+537 FTYMGSGLIVIT

-598 SGGAG
+598 SGA

>member
-1 MEDKASTWEIA
+1 MEAKASTWEIA

-19 FSRYLLFFS
+19 FGQYLLYFT
-28 LPAALI
+28 LPAVII
-34 GLVAGLAV
+34 GLIAGLSV
-42 WYTTSDVITGPGAVF
+42 WFSVSDSIEGVGAVGLVLMF
-57 LILVF
+57 PILAF
-62 PLLTFAGTIFY
+62 IGTILY
-73 PVAQVSSEAIQIEQD
+73 PVAQVSGEAIQIEQD

-119 GELAHEIQAIET
+119 GALAHEIQAIET

-149 QSPSA
+149 QSPSE

-201 LREPFVSLTTPGLLI
+201 LRETFVSLTTTGLLLL
-216 HVVAGLHLILFQTG
+216 VVAGLHLILFQTG
-230 AETDNPFEV
+230 SETDNWFEV
-239 ILRARWVLLAGALF
+239 VIRARWVLLAGGLF

-266 VIPQEDLFAKHG
+266 VIPDEDLFAKHG
-278 FNTEQAID
+278 FNTDQAID

-291 IFAALLATMMIM
+291 MFAGILAVIM
-303 MLMEVF
+303 FFVISIVF
-309 ITFGNTIL
+309 ILFGTDIL
-317 FDQWNYFGLLVIA
+317 FAQWKYYGLMVIA
-330 ALMSPLL
+330 AMMSPLL
-337 APALLI
+337 APSMI
-343 GQEEARVRRR
+343 TSQEEKRVRRR
-353 DEAFP
+353 DDAFP

-389 LDDSISN
+389 LDESISN

-424 RFTWIFI
+424 RFTRVFI
-431 EGSSSTGEAGLVG
+431 EGSSSTGMPGLVG
-444 DMVSQSTTSLL
+444 DMVSQSTTTLL
-455 GLRQRRQISANVM
+455 GLRQRREISANVM
-468 RSVSYWLLIA
+468 RSVSYGLLIA

-486 TSIIAGLGETIA
+486 TSIISGLGETIA

-504 VDSTGEVGTA
+504 VDSSGEVGTA
-514 AGGVDV
+514 SGGVDV
-520 ALPALSETGG
+520 ALPALAETGG
-530 IDQNIAV
+530 IQQNIAV
-537 FNYMGSFLVVIS
+537 FTYMGSGLIVVTIL
-549 IVVLGL
+549 VLGL

-598 SGGAG
+598 S

>member
-1 MEDKASTWEIA
+1 MEDKATTWEIA

-19 FSRYLLFFS
+19 FRRYLLFFS
-28 LPAALI
+28 LPATTLGLI
-34 GLVAGLAV
+34 AGIAV
-42 WYTTSDVITGPGAVF
+42 WFTVSDVIIGPTA
-57 LILVF
+57 ILLVLAF
-62 PLLTFAGTIFY
+62 PLLSFAATIAY
-73 PVAQVSSEAIQIEQD
+73 PVAQVSAEAIQIEQD

-119 GELAHEIQAIET
+119 GALAHEIQAIET

-181 ETFEQAY
+181 ETFDQAF

-201 LREPFVSLTTPGLLI
+201 LRETFVSLTTTGLLLL
-216 HVVAGLHLILFQTG
+216 VVAGLHLILFQTG
-230 AETDNPFEV
+230 ADTNNPFEV
-239 ILRARWVLLAGALF
+239 ILRARWVLLAGAFF
-253 GLLQIGAWYLFTL
+253 GLLQVGAWYLFTL
-266 VIPQEDLFAKHG
+266 VIPDEDLFAKHG

-291 IFAALLATMMIM
+291 IFAAILGVMMVSMLLG
-303 MLMEVF
+303 VF
-309 ITFGNTIL
+309 FLFGTDIL
-317 FDQWNYFGLLVIA
+317 FSQWKYYGLLVIA
-330 ALMSPLL
+330 AMMSPLL
-337 APALLI
+337 APSLLVQ
-343 GQEEARVRRR
+343 QEEARVRRR

-389 LDDSISN
+389 LDNSISN

-424 RFTWIFI
+424 RFTRVFI

-444 DMVSQSTTSLL
+444 DMVSQSTTTLL

-468 RSVSYWLLIA
+468 RSVSYGLLIA

-530 IDQNIAV
+530 IEQNIRV
-537 FNYMGSFLVVIS
+537 FTYMGSFLVVIS
-549 IVVLGL
+549 ILVLGL
-555 ITARIK
+555 ITARIR

-598 SGGAG
+598 SAG

>member
-19 FSRYLLFFS
+19 FRRYLLFFS
-28 LPAALI
+28 LPATIVGLI
-34 GLVAGLAV
+34 AGFTV
-42 WYTTSDVITGPGAVF
+42 WYTVSDVITGLGAVF
-57 LILVF
+57 LILLF
-62 PLLTFAGTIFY
+62 PMLSLAATILY
-73 PVAQVSSEAIQIEQD
+73 PIAQVSAEAIQIEQD

-119 GELAHEIQAIET
+119 GALAHEIQAIET

-181 ETFEQAY
+181 ETFEQAF

-201 LREPFVSLTTPGLLI
+201 LRETFVSLTTTGLLLL
-216 HVVAGLHLILFQTG
+216 VVAGLHLILFQTG
-230 AETDNPFEV
+230 DETNNPFQI
-239 ILRARWVLLAGALF
+239 ILRARWVLLAGLLF
-253 GLLQIGAWYLFTL
+253 GLLQLGAWYLFTL
-266 VIPQEDLFAKHG
+266 VIPDEDLFAKHG
-278 FNTEQAID
+278 FNTDQAID
-286 MRRSW
+286 MRRAW
-291 IFAALLATMMIM
+291 IFAGVLGLFEFLL
-303 MLMEVF
+303 LMGLF
-309 ITFGNTIL
+309 LFLGTSWL
-317 FDQWNYFGLLVIA
+317 FDNWNYIGLLTIA
-330 ALMSPLL
+330 ALASPLL
-337 APALLI
+337 APALLTL
-343 GQEEARVRRR
+343 QEETRVRRR

-389 LDDSISN
+389 LDDSIAN

-424 RFTWIFI
+424 RFTRVFI

-444 DMVSQSTTSLL
+444 DMVSQSTTNLL
-455 GLRQRRQISANVM
+455 GLRQRREISASVM
-468 RSVSYWLLIA
+468 RSVSYGLLIA

-498 SVAQGL
+498 QVAQGL
-504 VDSTGEVGTA
+504 VDSAGETGTA

-520 ALPALSETGG
+520 ALPVLSDTGG
-530 IDQNIAV
+530 VEQNIRV
-537 FNYMGSFLVVIS
+537 FQYMGSFLIILS

-555 ITARIK
+555 ITARIR

-575 MWIAGIANFF
+575 MWVAGIANLF
-585 SAWILDQSVGLFQ
+585 SSWILTQSVGLFQ
-598 SGGAG
+598 TGAA